1 MAELKIRDVS
11 DSTVAFYR
19 QRAKAKGLSLE
30 EELRQTLTE
39 TQMQSRREVL
49 EELDALREQLGR
61 KYGIMPDS
69 TPGIRAE
76 RDGEPD
82 A

>member
-1 MAELKIRDVS
+1 MADLKIRDVS
-11 DSTVAFYR
+11 DATVAFYR
-19 QRAKAKGLSLE
+19 QRAKAKGMSLE
-30 EELRQTLTE
+30 EELRQTLDGKANARAAANVGGT
-39 TQMQSRREVL
+39 RRVPR
-49 EELDALREQLGR
+49 AAGR